1 VIVSTI
7 RSEFRRKVEERRGL
21 LIPGAFN
28 AMSARIIADQG
39 FEAVYLTGAGLTNM
53 YYGMP
58 DIGFMGLRDVA
69 EHTSR
74 IRDVVDL
81 PLFVDI
87 DTGFGN
93 AINVR
98 HTIRTLERAGAD
110 AVQIEDQTFPKR
122 CGHFSGKSVASLEE
136 MLAKIKAAADAR
148 TDPDFL
154 IVARTD
160 ARAVHGFDHAIERA
174 QRFAE
179 AGADVLFVE
188 ATESLDEV
196 RRLPHVLD
204 RPQLMNIVIG
214 GKTPALDADELAR
227 MGFGIVLYA
236 NAALQGA
243 VAGMQRALG
252 KLKSLGRLDEDPD
265 IVAPFLERQRLVD
278 KPLFD
283 ALEKQYT
290 S

>member
-1 VIVSTI
+1 VSTI

-28 AMSARIIADQG
+28 AMSARIVADQG

-58 DIGFMGLRDVA
+58 DIGFIGLRDVA
-69 EHTSR
+69 DHTSR
-74 IRDVVDL
+74 IRDVVDI

-98 HTIRTLERAGAD
+98 HAVRTLERAGAD

-122 CGHFSGKSVASLEE
+122 CGHFAGKSVVPLEE
-136 MLAKIKAAADAR
+136 MLTKIQAAAEAR

-160 ARAVHGFDHAIERA
+160 ARAVHGFDHAVERA

-196 RRLPHVLD
+196 RRLPAVLE

-214 GKTPALDADELAR
+214 GKTPALCADEFAH

-243 VAGMQRALG
+243 VVGMQRALG
-252 KLKSLGRLDEDPD
+252 KLKSDGRLDEDSAF
-265 IVAPFLERQRLVD
+265 VAPFHERQRLVD
-278 KPLFD
+278 KPHYD
-283 ALEKQYT
+283 GLEKKYA

>member
-1 VIVSTI
+1 M
-7 RSEFRRKVEERRGL
+7 SERRKALRSKVEARRGL
-21 LIPGAFN
+21 VVPGAFN
-28 AMSARIIADQG
+28 ALSAKVVADLG

-53 YYGMP
+53 DYGMP
-58 DIGFMGLRDVA
+58 DIGFIGLRDVA

-74 IRDVVDL
+74 VRDVVDL
-81 PLFVDI
+81 PLLVDV

-98 HTIRTLERAGAD
+98 HAVRTLERAGAD

-122 CGHFSGKSVASLEE
+122 CGHFAGKGVAPLAD
-136 MLAKIKAAADAR
+136 MLAKIRAAVDAR

-160 ARAVHGFDHAIERA
+160 ARAAHGFEHAIERA
-174 QRFAE
+174 ERFAE

-188 ATESLDEV
+188 ATESVEEIH
-196 RRLPHVLD
+196 RLPKLLP
-204 RPQLMNIVIG
+204 RPQVMNVVIG
-214 GKTPALDADELAR
+214 GKTPALGADELAR
-227 MGFGIVLYA
+227 LGFGIVLYA

-252 KLKSLGRLDEDPD
+252 QLKADGRLDEDPQL
-265 IVAPFLERQRLVD
+265 VAPFAERQRLVD
-278 KPLFD
+278 KALFD
-283 ALEKQYT
+283 ALEQRYA

>member
-1 VIVSTI
+1 MTRI

-21 LIPGAFN
+21 VLPGAFN
-28 AMSARIIADQG
+28 AMSAKVIADLG

-53 YYGMP
+53 HYGMP

-69 EHTSR
+69 DHAAR
-74 IRDVVDL
+74 IRDAVDL
-81 PLFVDI
+81 PLLVDI

-98 HTIRTLERAGAD
+98 HAIRTLERAGAD
-110 AVQIEDQTFPKR
+110 AVQLEDQVFPKR
-122 CGHFSGKSVASLEE
+122 CGHFSGKSVAPVEE
-136 MLAKIKAAADAR
+136 MLTKIKAATDAR
-148 TDPDFL
+148 TDPDFM

-160 ARAVHGFDHAIERA
+160 ARAVHGFDHAVERA

-188 ATESLDEV
+188 AVENVDEV
-196 RRLPHVLD
+196 RRLPELLGK
-204 RPQLMNIVIG
+204 PQLMNVVIG
-214 GKTPALDADELAR
+214 GKTPALDAQELAR
-227 MGFGIVLYA
+227 MRYGIVLYA

-243 VAGMQRALG
+243 VVGMQRALG
-252 KLKSLGRLDEDPD
+252 KLKADGRLDEDPSV
-265 IVAPFLERQRLVD
+265 VAPFGERQRLVD
-278 KPLFD
+278 KHVFD
-283 ALEKQYT
+283 ALEQRYA